1 MRSLLSGVLLLF
13 AVHAAAGT
21 AAWYRWESRIDGR
34 LVCAQTSP
42 GAQWKQFAGPFLD
55 ANCSKPR

>member
-1 MRSLLSGVLLLF
+1 MRKLLSALLLLF
-13 AVHAAAGT
+13 SVHVAAGT
-21 AAWYRWESRIDGR
+21 AAWYRWESRVDGS

-42 GAQWKQFAGPFLD
+42 GQNWKKFAGPFLD